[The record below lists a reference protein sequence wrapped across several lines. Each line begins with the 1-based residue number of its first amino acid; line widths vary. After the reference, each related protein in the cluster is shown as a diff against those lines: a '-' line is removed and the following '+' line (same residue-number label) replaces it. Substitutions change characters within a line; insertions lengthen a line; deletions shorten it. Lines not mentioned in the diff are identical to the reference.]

1 MNTLKNISK
10 YFPQKTITPIIGT
23 PSYETIR
30 IIHTELNSNACTVR
44 TNLGSGDHGHLGLT
58 LKPDEYH
65 KQTGTNFT
73 SPSDPGVTPL
83 FPINYTATKLQTIQI
98 KHDALLTIFYF
109 EMKLTN
115 F

>member
-10 YFPQKTITPIIGT
+10 SFPQKTLTPIIGT

-30 IIHTELNSNACTVR
+30 IIHTELKSNACTVR
-44 TNLGSGDHGHLGLT
+44 TNLGGGNHGHLSLT
-58 LKPDEYH
+58 LTPDEYH
-65 KQTGTNFT
+65 KQTGTTFT
-73 SPSDPGVTPL
+73 RPSDPGVTPV
-83 FPINYTATKLQTIQI
+83 FPSNDTATKLQTIQI

-109 EMKLTN
+109 LMKLTN